1 MYAVVKKWW
10 KERHIGALAGAEC
23 EHLYMCDARQIKM
36 HSAPRLFSIRGAAAD
51 EKKIIMHA
59 AADWNLG

>member
-1 MYAVVKKWW
+1 MV
-10 KERHIGALAGAEC
+10 ERETYRCVGRCRVRASV
-23 EHLYMCDARQIKM
+23 YMCDARQIKM

>member
-10 KERHIGALAGAEC
+10 KERRIGALAGAEC

-51 EKKIIMHA
+51 EKK
-59 AADWNLG
+59 L